1 MKKYLLEQE
10 NTSKPINA
18 PINEL
23 DILTKPP
30 FNRVKGQLQN
40 IQITT
45 QGIPKPIIVDGKVYT
60 AGIRTSKGYY
70 VVYDGRVLKKK
81 SSGNGYEYLLKN
93 GNIGTIPGS
102 NDQNINNIY
111 LNLLKQIGINDVS
124 DIYNQLNQTYTSLQN
139 LINGGALSDSFQPFN
154 QILANF
160 YPNDTNKRLKPKSGQ
175 EPFNVLYDKEKMSY
189 YREES
194 LKRFGLSGTY
204 FMPPESQAD
213 LVSSKIT
220 ELTQDGCVKILGEY
234 LVAAID
240 SKTGIND
247 FLNNEGRTRY
257 KKNIKACKIKGYYD
271 NFKFNEQTLAG
282 EEGLQVT
289 RKLSPY
295 GFLKQNLN
303 YNQIKRYIEKKFS
316 TNWKLLEESKSIN
329 DQVKKTLNEQ
339 LTKQKRLVT
348 ERKIVENRL
357 KILAESY
364 NLKKYKFLTENQKT
378 KLSFLILKEMSFL
391 SKKNLINEQFA
402 DFLKNIFGTLLPSGI
417 ETIAERVVNSILGS
431 LGLKDTYFRKVLV
444 SALTTNPSEL
454 ISALKDCKSLTKVV
468 AKSLAEGMAMQLQD
482 SLNVGGGGYDYLRNI
497 LGDVLLDQPV
507 IASFED
513 KISGKICELY
523 NKFTGKSKS
532 VLDKLGG
539 GSAAQLAQ

>member
-10 NTSKPINA
+10 SRPKPINA
-18 PINEL
+18 PKDEL
-23 DILTKPP
+23 NILTKPP
-30 FNRVKGQLQN
+30 FTSVKGQLQN
-40 IQITT
+40 IETTT
-45 QGIPKPIIVDGKVYT
+45 QGIPKPITVDGKVYT
-60 AGIRTSKGYY
+60 AGIRTAKGYY
-70 VVYDGRVLKKK
+70 VVYDGRVLKEN

-111 LNLLKQIGINDVS
+111 NSLLRQLGIGDVS
-124 DIYNQLNQTYTSLQN
+124 DIYNQLDQTYTNLQK
-139 LINGGALSDSFQPFN
+139 LINGGALSDRFQPFN

-160 YPNDTNKRLKPKSGQ
+160 YPNDINKRLKPKSGQ
-175 EPFNVLYDKEKMSY
+175 QSFNVLYDREKMSY
-189 YREES
+189 YREEP
-194 LKRFGLSGTY
+194 LNRYGLFGTY
-204 FMPPESQAD
+204 FIPPESQAD

-271 NFKFNEQTLAG
+271 NFKFDEQTLAG

-303 YNQIKRYIEKKFS
+303 YNQIKRYIENKFS
-316 TNWKLLEESKSIN
+316 TNWRLLEESKTIN
-329 DQVKKTLNEQ
+329 NQVKKALNEQ
-339 LTKQKRLVT
+339 LVKQKRLIT

-357 KILAESY
+357 KMIAESY
-364 NLKKYKFLTENQKT
+364 NLKNYKYLSEKEKT

-391 SKKNLINEQFA
+391 SKKNLINEQLT
-402 DFLKNIFGTLLPSGI
+402 DFLKNIFGTLLPSGV
-417 ETIAERVVNSILGS
+417 ETIAERIVNSILGS

-454 ISALKDCKSLTKVV
+454 ISALKDCKSLTKVI
-468 AKSLAEGMAMQLQD
+468 AKSLAEGMAMQLQQ
-482 SLNVGGGGYDYLRNI
+482 SQNLGGGGYDYLRNI

-507 IASFED
+507 IASIED

-523 NKFTGKSKS
+523 NKFSGKSKS
-532 VLDKLGG
+532 VLDTLGG
-539 GSAAQLAQ
+539 GSAAQLTQ

>member
-10 NTSKPINA
+10 STPKPINA

-23 DILTKPP
+23 NILTKPP
-30 FNRVKGQLQN
+30 FNSVKGQLQN
-40 IQITT
+40 IETTT
-45 QGIPKPIIVDGKVYT
+45 QGIPKPITVDGKVYT
-60 AGIRTSKGYY
+60 AGIRTAKGYY
-70 VVYDGRVLKKK
+70 VVYDGRVLKEN

-111 LNLLKQIGINDVS
+111 NSLLRQLGIGDVS
-124 DIYNQLNQTYTSLQN
+124 DIYNQLDQTYTNLQK
-139 LINGGALSDSFQPFN
+139 LIDGGALSDRFQPFN

-160 YPNDTNKRLKPKSGQ
+160 YPNDINKRLKPKSGQ
-175 EPFNVLYDKEKMSY
+175 QSFNVLYDREKMSY
-189 YREES
+189 YREEP
-194 LKRFGLSGTY
+194 LNRYGLFGTY
-204 FMPPESQAD
+204 FIPPESQAD

-271 NFKFNEQTLAG
+271 NFKFDEQTLAG

-303 YNQIKRYIEKKFS
+303 YNQIKRYIQNKFS
-316 TNWKLLEESKSIN
+316 TNWGLLEESKTIN
-329 DQVKKTLNEQ
+329 DQVKKALNEQ
-339 LTKQKRLVT
+339 LVKQKRLIT

-357 KILAESY
+357 KMIAESY
-364 NLKKYKFLTENQKT
+364 NLKNYKYLSEKEKT

-391 SKKNLINEQFA
+391 SKKNLINEQLT
-402 DFLKNIFGTLLPSGI
+402 DFLKNIFGTLLPSGV
-417 ETIAERVVNSILGS
+417 ETIAERIVNSILGS

-454 ISALKDCKSLTKVV
+454 ISALKDCKSLTKVI
-468 AKSLAEGMAMQLQD
+468 AKSLAEGMAMQLQQ
-482 SLNVGGGGYDYLRNI
+482 SQNLGGGGYDYLRNI

-507 IASFED
+507 IASIED

-532 VLDKLGG
+532 VLDTLGG
-539 GSAAQLAQ
+539 GSAAQLTQ